1 MGETIT
7 ASVSSITEVGT
18 AVLTWFLEMATKIFN
33 FVVQN
38 PVALIYLVV
47 GLILVAIGIYRRIVH
62 S

>member
-7 ASVSSITEVGT
+7 TSVSSITEVGT
-18 AVLTWFLEMATKIFN
+18 AVLTWFLEMATKIFE
-33 FVVQN
+33 FVVSN